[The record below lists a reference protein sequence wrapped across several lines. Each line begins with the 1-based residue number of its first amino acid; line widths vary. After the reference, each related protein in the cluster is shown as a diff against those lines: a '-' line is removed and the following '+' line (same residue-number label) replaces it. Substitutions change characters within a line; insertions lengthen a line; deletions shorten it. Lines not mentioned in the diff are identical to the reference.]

1 MKHDFYTLKQVPKIN
16 YTTVIAA
23 ITTFVV
29 IPSGIYGCQSRTVQ
43 AEKNQTT
50 NTQNLVSQ
58 PQQPEISRKPKQGW
72 EQYFPSQTKT
82 TLTGRLVNELKTLL
96 GEPPV
101 LVRSIAA
108 NPEYSREVWVYFPY
122 EDDPTGLYIYFKG
135 GRVTKTKLDEFNGLV
150 GSAIFE
156 DRDFW
161 LN

>member
-1 MKHDFYTLKQVPKIN
+1 MRHNFHALKQVAKIN

-23 ITTFVV
+23 IATSVV
-29 IPSGIYGCQSRTVQ
+29 IASGYGCQSRTVET
-43 AEKNQTT
+43 EKDQTT
-50 NTQNLVSQ
+50 DTQDLVSQ
-58 PQQPEISRKPKQGW
+58 PQQPEISRKPKPGW
-72 EQYFPSQTKT
+72 ERYFPSPTKT
-82 TLTGRLVNELKTLL
+82 TLTGRLVNEVKTLL

-108 NPEYSREVWVYFPY
+108 NPEYSREVWIYLPY

-135 GRVTKTKLDEFNGLV
+135 GRVVKTRLDEFNGLE